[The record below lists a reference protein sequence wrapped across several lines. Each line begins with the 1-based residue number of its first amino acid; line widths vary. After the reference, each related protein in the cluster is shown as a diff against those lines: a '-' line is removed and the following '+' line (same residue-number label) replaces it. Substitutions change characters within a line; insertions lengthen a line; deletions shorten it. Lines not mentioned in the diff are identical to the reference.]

1 MNIEIIVLFHHF
13 QIIGQILQD
22 NKGASW
28 LEKFKSVADDTD
40 SILKLFS
47 NISARLARTEN
58 QMLSSS
64 RMDEE
69 KVCLVVLDLVL
80 INNVI

>member
-1 MNIEIIVLFHHF
+1 MSEN
-13 QIIGQILQD
+13 Q
-22 NKGASW
+22 GAAW
-28 LEKFKSVADDTD
+28 LEKFKSVVDDTD
-40 SILKLFS
+40 SVLKLLS

-69 KVCLVVLDLVL
+69 KVQNL
-80 INNVI
+80 IKH